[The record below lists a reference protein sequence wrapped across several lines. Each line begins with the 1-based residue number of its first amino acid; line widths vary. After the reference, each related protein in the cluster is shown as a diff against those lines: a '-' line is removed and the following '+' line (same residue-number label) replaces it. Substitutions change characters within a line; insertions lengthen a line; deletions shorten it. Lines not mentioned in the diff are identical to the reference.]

1 MKNLFEYLQNIF
13 EADNSWGE
21 IFESVICEAWNS
33 QGKSLGKYEEFVAKK
48 GLNPQEVCQNIYKCI
63 IEANILSP
71 GDELSKLNNVPETT
85 SEWYELG
92 MYTKKPNTTPKT
104 DIISDKKGI
113 CKISVK
119 EESGARLMSG
129 AVNET
134 IATMR
139 AAVNNSGNKEV
150 QDFVDEIVNEL
161 KDKKTRG
168 RIVGTTKAIL
178 KKLSL
183 RDDKEVAP
191 EDESERVIWEI
202 ERSKE
207 RLAALIEHLKKFP
220 DVYHALLK
228 EAITGEVKFG
238 KNNAACANYILTW
251 NNKGECQIYTTDDY
265 IDKFGKDYKIYA
277 TYKSSSVKLDGVKS
291 NTRDSWMVM
300 TLSN

>member
-1 MKNLFEYLQNIF
+1 MKNLFEYLQTIL

-21 IFESVICEAWNS
+21 VFESVICEAWNS
-33 QGKSLGKYEEFVAKK
+33 QGKSLGKYTDFVAKK
-48 GLNPQEVCQNIYKCI
+48 GLNPQEVCENIYKCI

-71 GDELSKLNNVPETT
+71 DDELAKLENSPDTT
-85 SEWYELG
+85 QEWYDLG

-104 DIISDKKGI
+104 DIISDKKGL

-134 IATMR
+134 IATIR

-150 QDFVDEIVNEL
+150 QDFVNEIVNEL

-168 RIVGTTKAIL
+168 RITGTTKNIL

-183 RDDKEVAP
+183 RTDKEVPP
-191 EDESERVIWEI
+191 EDESEKIIWEI
-202 ERSKE
+202 EQAKE
-207 RLAALIEHLKKFP
+207 KLAALIEHLKKFP

-238 KNNAACANYILTW
+238 KNNPACANYILTW
-251 NNKGECQIYTTDDY
+251 DNKGKCYIYTTDDY
-265 IDKFGKDYKIYA
+265 IEKFGKEYKIYA
-277 TYKSSSVKLDGVKS
+277 TYKSSSVKIEGVKS
-291 NTRDSWMVM
+291 SARDSWMVM